1 MIRKQIIFSI
11 VILLR
16 IIFLDWLGSR
26 KIFRRVI
33 LKVMICLRIKM
44 RPESESLQEIGRLLK
59 TARKC
64 LGLTQEQVADMA
76 GISRPRYREIET
88 GSAAARA
95 TTLINIARALGLELM
110 LIPQAMVPAVDAL
123 LQPHDDEDDLPAF
136 ATSPDGDADA

>member
-1 MIRKQIIFSI
+1 
-11 VILLR
+11 
-16 IIFLDWLGSR
+16 
-26 KIFRRVI
+26 
-33 LKVMICLRIKM
+33 M